1 MTTLRGLRTKQGLTQ
16 AVFAKSIGLQRS
28 TYVRLELG
36 QRRLDLVVL
45 RRISDTL
52 KLSDAQIAD
61 LVRSAAGPDGD
72 PDAADPDPHGDDDD
86 ARHQVAA

>member
-1 MTTLRGLRTKQGLTQ
+1 M
-16 AVFAKSIGLQRS
+16 FAKSIGLQRS

-45 RRISDTL
+45 QRVAVAL

-61 LVRSAAGPDGD
+61 LVRSVAGPDGD
-72 PDAADPDPHGDDDD
+72 PDAADPDPHSDDD
-86 ARHQVAA
+86 APHQVAA

>member
-1 MTTLRGLRTKQGLTQ
+1 M
-16 AVFAKSIGLQRS
+16 FARSIGLQRS

-36 QRRLDLVVL
+36 QRRIDLAVL
-45 RRISDTL
+45 QRIAAQL

-72 PDAADPDPHGDDDD
+72 PAAADDDPHGDDEP
-86 ARHQVAA
+86 AGHHQVAA